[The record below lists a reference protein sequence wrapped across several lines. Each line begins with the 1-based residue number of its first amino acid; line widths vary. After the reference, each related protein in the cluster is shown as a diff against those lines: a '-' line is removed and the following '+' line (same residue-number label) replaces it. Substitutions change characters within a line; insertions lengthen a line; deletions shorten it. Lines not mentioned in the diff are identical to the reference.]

1 MISLGDL
8 DFDYIVPRIGQGSLP
23 PPGRTVARH
32 GFDLLVLCAEELQ
45 MPAELFDGVRVLH
58 VPLYDTRLTQEQWT
72 LASQT
77 AKHVA
82 LHMRAKPQ
90 SKALITCAAGRNR
103 SGLVTAIALHL
114 LTGQSGL
121 TCARHVQG
129 RRQNALTNGSFVEA
143 LRRLPNRR

>member
-1 MISLGDL
+1 MISLSDL

-45 MPAELFDGVRVLH
+45 VPAELFDGVRVLH
-58 VPLYDTRLTQEQWT
+58 VPLQDTRITQEQWT
-72 LASQT
+72 MAART

-82 LHMRAKPQ
+82 LQLRAKPQ
-90 SKALITCAAGRNR
+90 SKALVTCAAGRNR
-103 SGLVTAIALHL
+103 SGLVSAIALHL

-121 TCARHVQG
+121 ACARHVQR
-129 RRQNALTNGSFVEA
+129 RRQDALTNGSFVEA
-143 LRRLPNRR
+143 LRRLPRR